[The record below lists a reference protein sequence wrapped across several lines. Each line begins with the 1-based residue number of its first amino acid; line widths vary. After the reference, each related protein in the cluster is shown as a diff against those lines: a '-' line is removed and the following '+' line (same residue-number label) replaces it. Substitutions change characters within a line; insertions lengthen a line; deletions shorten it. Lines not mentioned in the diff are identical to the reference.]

1 MARDHV
7 VEVWNPTGA
16 APDEATAAELR
27 FPRRTEGE
35 SLRVAYVDNIKPNT
49 AELMELTDAR
59 LRRTFQVQSTTYR
72 KEYGAGPA
80 RPGTYEEIARTADL
94 AVVGVAD

>member
-1 MARDHV
+1 MARTET
-7 VEVWNPTGA
+7 VEMLNPSRGT
-16 APDEATAAELR
+16 PDGGGGGTVR
-27 FPRRTEGE
+27 FPKRSAGE

-49 AELMELTDAR
+49 AVLLDMIDQR
-59 LRRTFQVQSTTYR
+59 LQATFKLESNAYR

-80 RPGTYEEIARTADL
+80 RPGTYEEIARTADV